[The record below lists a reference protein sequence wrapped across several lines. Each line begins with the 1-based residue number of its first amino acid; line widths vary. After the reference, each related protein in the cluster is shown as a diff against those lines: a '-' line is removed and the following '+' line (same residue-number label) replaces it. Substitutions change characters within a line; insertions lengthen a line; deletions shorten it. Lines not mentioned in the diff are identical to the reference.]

1 MLPRAWAEEL
11 SLRGMSLRAGG
22 GKASGCHVMGA
33 HPKQADKIQTRISC
47 LTSQNPQQDRCAL
60 GQATNTELCVSLL
73 PPPPQVPSAGTR
85 SQGAML
91 QLQGKEA
98 PLHPFLV
105 LYSTFLESLPCI
117 NVKIST
123 HPFAWKPHFHKTT
136 WRDVFLTFGHIKKTR
151 GFCSAIAGQMLH
163 SHLKYGHTC
172 QKTEQCEGTQVET
185 P

>member
-1 MLPRAWAEEL
+1 MCR
-11 SLRGMSLRAGG
+11 
-22 GKASGCHVMGA
+22 
-33 HPKQADKIQTRISC
+33 
-47 LTSQNPQQDRCAL
+47 L
-60 GQATNTELCVSLL
+60 GQATNTKLCVSLL
-73 PPPPQVPSAGTR
+73 PPPPQAPSPGTL

-98 PLHPFLV
+98 PLHPFLL

-117 NVKIST
+117 HVKIST

-136 WRDVFLTFGHIKKTR
+136 WRDVFLTLRQIKKTR

-163 SHLKYGHTC
+163 SYSKYGDTC
-172 QKTEQCEGTQVET
+172 QKTQQREGTQVET